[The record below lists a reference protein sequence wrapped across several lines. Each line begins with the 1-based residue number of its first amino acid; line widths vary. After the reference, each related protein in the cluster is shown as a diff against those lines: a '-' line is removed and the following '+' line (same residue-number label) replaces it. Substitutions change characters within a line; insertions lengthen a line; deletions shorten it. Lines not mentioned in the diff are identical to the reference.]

1 MTWKAVPRWLLA
13 AGMVLAGVMHFVR
26 PDRYESIVPPYLP
39 WPAALVA
46 VSGVCEIALGVLL
59 VVPRTRRFAAWG
71 LVALLVAVFPANVY
85 LYQHQEL
92 LPAPPLLHLLRL
104 PLQAVL
110 IWWAYRYTW
119 PDDALPSP
127 RRGEDGR
134 LSTRG

>member
-1 MTWKAVPRWLLA
+1 MSAFFRWMLA

-26 PDRYESIVPPYLP
+26 PERYESIVPPYLP
-39 WPAALVA
+39 WPAALVG

-59 VVPRTRRFAAWG
+59 AVPRTRRFAAWG
-71 LVALLVAVFPANVY
+71 LIALLAAVFPANVY

-110 IWWAYRYTW
+110 IWWAYRYTR
-119 PDDALPSP
+119 PDKA
-127 RRGEDGR
+127 
-134 LSTRG
+134 

>member
-1 MTWKAVPRWLLA
+1 MTWTALPRWLLA

-26 PDRYESIVPPYLP
+26 ADRYESIVPPYLP

-46 VSGVCEIALGVLL
+46 VSGVCEVALGVLL

-110 IWWAYRYTW
+110 IWWAHRYTR
-119 PDDALPSP
+119 PDPP
-127 RRGEDGR
+127 
-134 LSTRG
+134 TV

>member
-46 VSGVCEIALGVLL
+46 ISGVCEVALGVLL

-110 IWWAYRYTW
+110 IWWAYQYTRL
-119 PDDALPSP
+119 DDA
-127 RRGEDGR
+127 
-134 LSTRG
+134 

>member
-1 MTWKAVPRWLLA
+1 MSAFFRWLLA

-26 PDRYESIVPPYLP
+26 PERYESIVPPYLP

-46 VSGVCEIALGVLL
+46 VSGVCEIALGLLL
-59 VVPRTRRFAAWG
+59 VVPQTRRFAAWG
-71 LVALLVAVFPANVY
+71 LVALFVAVFPANVY

-110 IWWAYRYTW
+110 IWGAYRYTR
-119 PDDALPSP
+119 PEAAHVPGNL
-127 RRGEDGR
+127 GA
-134 LSTRG
+134 